1 MTRYIISFLGTA
13 ASDRYYE
20 YTYQGQSAN
29 GRVFPE
35 ALRDLVKFEKMLVCT
50 TDGAR
55 ETTWRIVDSLNDD
68 RIEQVP
74 IKDGMDNVELWHNFE
89 QIVSRFSQDDEVIFD
104 ITHGLRSL
112 PFLVFIFSAYLK
124 VAKKVT
130 IGSVLYGVL
139 EKKRESE
146 DPNIFG
152 IIPVIELTEFVPM
165 LDWMSATQ
173 RFVDL
178 GDGNG
183 LAKLLRN
190 VHVADSDLELLVN
203 ETASA
208 IERVSDALIYIRPM
222 EVMESVAELR
232 ELIPKIGTQGRELP
246 QLQPFLLLCEQIVE
260 RYEKLAL
267 AKPLASNH
275 LEQNLQC
282 QLDMMTWYQDHQQQV
297 KSIMLG
303 RELFVSI
310 LMYWQGNRRIFNYDV
325 RRPAESILNNYQ
337 DNVEFGRFVNSQKI
351 KETWKKAT
359 ELRNDFAHTGMSSAP
374 ESIDS
379 LKQKIDGVIEEIK
392 TYLQEFLA
400 AAIDRPNSLP
410 TTSVAIARPKLRSKP
425 QRL

>member
-1 MTRYIISFLGTA
+1 MRYIISFLGTA
-13 ASDRYYE
+13 ASDKYYE
-20 YTYQGQSAN
+20 YTYQDQSAK

-35 ALRDLVKFEKMLVCT
+35 ALRDLVGFDKMLVCT

-55 ETTWRIVDSLNDD
+55 ETTWKIVDSLNDN

-112 PFLVFIFSAYLK
+112 PFLVFLFSAYLK
-124 VAKKVT
+124 VAKNVK
-130 IGSVLYGVL
+130 ISSVLYGVL
-139 EKKRESE
+139 EMRQKSG
-146 DPNIFG
+146 DPNISG

-173 RFVDL
+173 RFIDL

-183 LAKLLRN
+183 LAQLLRN
-190 VHVADSDLELLVN
+190 VLVLDSDLKSLVDK
-203 ETASA
+203 TANA
-208 IERVSDALIYIRPM
+208 IERVSDALIYIRPI
-222 EVMESVAELR
+222 EVMESVAELQ
-232 ELIPKIGTQGRELP
+232 ELIPKIETQGRDLP
-246 QLQPFLLLCEQIVE
+246 QLQPFLLLCEQIID
-260 RYEKLAL
+260 RYQNLSLAN
-267 AKPLASNH
+267 PLQPNH

-282 QLDMMTWYQDHQQQV
+282 QLKMMTWYQKHQQQV

-310 LMYWQGNRRIFNYDV
+310 LMYWQGDREIFDYKT
-325 RRPAESILNNYQ
+325 RKPAEIILNGKKGT
-337 DNVEFGRFVNSQKI
+337 DFDLFPDSQTI
-351 KETWKKAT
+351 KDTWKKAT

-379 LKQKIDGVIEEIK
+379 LKQKIDGVIKEIK
-392 TYLQEFLA
+392 TCLDKFLA
-400 AAIDRPNSLP
+400 AASDRSGNL
-410 TTSVAIARPKLRSKP
+410 
-425 QRL
+425 